1 MLFHVLNRGVRRM
14 ELFSKSGKARRSP
27 LSPPSCRRESS
38 ARRLLRFAP
47 SWTCIST
54 PAPSSTCERA
64 SPYIAAQAPVPY
76 ELVDR
81 LLALTTLR
89 VRPHPD
95 FLYEHYRVKLKFNE
109 PLTLFILR
117 NWILVLIGAEMH
129 PPSFPV
135 LEMFLPFN
143 RADYLVDADNQQR
156 VEPTLYDRFPEHR
169 RIRIISEEATRSPV
183 PANRRCGCIGTE

>member
-1 MLFHVLNRGVRRM
+1 MLVCEDAAYCESCPRRDVVPRLESRRAPDGVVFQVRKR
-14 ELFSKSGKARRSP
+14 RRSP

-143 RADYLVDADNQQR
+143 
-156 VEPTLYDRFPEHR
+156 
-169 RIRIISEEATRSPV
+169 
-183 PANRRCGCIGTE
+183 

>member
-1 MLFHVLNRGVRRM
+1 MAMQRQCRPGHERRRLLACLRDSIVASIRNGDRRAHRPGGADVLVCEDAAYCESCPRRDVVPRLESRRCAGM
-14 ELFSKSGKARRSP
+14 ELFSKSGKAHRSP

-54 PAPSSTCERA
+54 PAHRQPASA

-89 VRPHPD
+89 HASPPR
-95 FLYEHYRVKLKFNE
+95 L
-109 PLTLFILR
+109 PLRTLQGQTQ
-117 NWILVLIGAEMH
+117 V
-129 PPSFPV
+129 
-135 LEMFLPFN
+135 
-143 RADYLVDADNQQR
+143 Q
-156 VEPTLYDRFPEHR
+156 
-169 RIRIISEEATRSPV
+169 
-183 PANRRCGCIGTE
+183 